1 MIVKGT
7 SNGVITDIDGN
18 FTLKNVPLKS
28 QLQISYI
35 GFETK
40 EVLVSSGRTDFKVV
54 LSEDSKLLNEVVVTG
69 FGLAQKKATLTGAIA
84 SVGADELSRSS
95 SVNTSGAL
103 VSKVAGINYRHT
115 DGRPGSTTTLQIRN
129 MGAPLYVIDG
139 VQTDEGQFNNIDFN
153 DIESVSVLK
162 DASASIYGV
171 RAANG
176 VIVVTTKKGTKNSRN
191 TVTLNTYYGWQHV
204 SRMAKPAD
212 AVTYVEN
219 YIQSETIQNKAS
231 RTYSPED
238 LAKWRQGTE
247 KNYRPFDWYDYIWV
261 TAPQYYV
268 NANVSGGS
276 EKINYYFSVGHTNQ
290 ESAIRNFGGMK
301 RYNVQMNVESQIT
314 DRFKIGMTMNGRIK
328 QLVKP
333 GVPGVVF

>member
-1 MIVKGT
+1 MSNIKHLLFTLIFLSGSLGISAQITLSMKDKPLKEVIRQIEKVSDYRFFYNNDLAGLKKSVSLDAQNSSIDKVLKDLAAQASFSYLVKPNNQVVLSDVLPAQPVKLQDITGHVVDDNGEPVIGANVIVKGT

-153 DIESVSVLK
+153 GHSNVLLQPSPKVS
-162 DASASIYGV
+162 
-171 RAANG
+171 
-176 VIVVTTKKGTKNSRN
+176 
-191 TVTLNTYYGWQHV
+191 
-204 SRMAKPAD
+204 
-212 AVTYVEN
+212 
-219 YIQSETIQNKAS
+219 
-231 RTYSPED
+231 
-238 LAKWRQGTE
+238 
-247 KNYRPFDWYDYIWV
+247 
-261 TAPQYYV
+261 
-268 NANVSGGS
+268 ANV
-276 EKINYYFSVGHTNQ
+276 
-290 ESAIRNFGGMK
+290 
-301 RYNVQMNVESQIT
+301 
-314 DRFKIGMTMNGRIK
+314 
-328 QLVKP
+328 
-333 GVPGVVF
+333 